1 MKNMKR
7 NVLAE
12 RHSLGRDVQSS
23 GNRGRLGVCHRRQAT
38 IVDRRV
44 LEQLVAV
51 PDAQPE
57 HDLHEEQGDGVER
70 MAQLRLLGIDARALC
85 NPNTRSAFDR
95 FRTAVSQEVS
105 GSPGSTA
112 QAFCALASSPSFI
125 EPLRLMKMRSVTSG
139 TKARKQKPPVM
150 R

>member
-1 MKNMKR
+1 M
-7 NVLAE
+7 
-12 RHSLGRDVQSS
+12 
-23 GNRGRLGVCHRRQAT
+23 
-38 IVDRRV
+38 DRRV

-95 FRTAVSQEVS
+95 FRTAVSQPEVS

-112 QAFCALASSPSFI
+112 QAFWASASSLSVI
-125 EPLRLMKMRSVTSG
+125 VPLRLMKMRSVTSG